1 MISYSGCHRKKFSL
15 FDMHRQP
22 TTMLTFRLDLY
33 RVYTNTTTN
42 ERTISNIF
50 HSKHRCLPHQI
61 YAYLLAFKVW
71 GILICFI
78 ALRVSTSSLF

>member
-1 MISYSGCHRKKFSL
+1 
-15 FDMHRQP
+15 MHRQP

-61 YAYLLAFKVW
+61 YAYLLACTSVT
-71 GILICFI
+71 LN
-78 ALRVSTSSLF
+78 RVKFQSVGHFNLFYCATSQYE